1 MRMSTLRSVL
11 AVGAAAVAA
20 AVAAS
25 AMADSSE
32 PPPSPSASSPEP
44 TPLPLER
51 PIATRVDPRLVAQ
64 TQAFARAAAPRDTL
78 PARARGRLTAI
89 PSLGANADLARFV
102 RTGPDGESYYYVAGT
117 DSIALVNQSGSGMID
132 DIDHA
137 FSGDSV
143 GTQDCAGDGSRLR
156 VVGILPGRAEDP
168 VIRLSDGSAVPVK
181 HVDLVYVAVFPKVQE
196 KLPVSV
202 EWTLDGRRMST
213 TVPVP
218 SDILTGSCG
227 PPAAP

>member
-1 MRMSTLRSVL
+1 MRISTLRSVL
-11 AVGAAAVAA
+11 AVGAAAVAV
-20 AVAAS
+20 VAAT
-25 AMADSSE
+25 AMADSPE

-51 PIATRVDPRLVAQ
+51 PVATRVDPRLVAQ
-64 TQAFARAAAPRDTL
+64 TQAFAREAGPRDTL
-78 PARARGRLTAI
+78 PARARGRLAAI

-117 DSIALVNQSGSGMID
+117 DSIALISQTGSGMID

-143 GTQDCAGDGSRLR
+143 GTQDCAGDGNRLR
-156 VVGILPGRAEDP
+156 VVGILPDKAEDP
-168 VIRLSDGSAVPVK
+168 VIRLSDGSSVPVEP
-181 HVDLVYVAVFPKVQE
+181 VDRVYVEVFPKVQE

-202 EWTLDGRRMST
+202 EWTLDGRRMRT

-218 SDILTGSCG
+218 SDILTGRCG